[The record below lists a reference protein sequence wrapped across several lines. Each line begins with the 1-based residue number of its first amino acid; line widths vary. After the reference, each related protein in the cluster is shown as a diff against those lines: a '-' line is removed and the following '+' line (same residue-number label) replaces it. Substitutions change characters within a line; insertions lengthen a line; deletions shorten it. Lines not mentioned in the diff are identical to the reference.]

1 MKTFNELVGE
11 NIRHARKQANIGQE
25 AFGFMLNLTRSSI
38 INIEAGRCGF
48 SCEYLIRVSQICK
61 CSISD
66 IVPIDFKF
74 TYPAIAD
81 FKARKLTEKKDHL
94 KARLAEIERQQRD
107 ILSLKNITGDLTEP
121 MTNFN

>member
-11 NIRHARKQANIGQE
+11 NIKCARKQANINQE
-25 AFGFMLNLTRSSI
+25 AFGFLLNLTRSSI

-66 IVPIDFKF
+66 ILPIDYKF
-74 TYPAIAD
+74 TYPAISD
-81 FKARKLTEKKDHL
+81 FKARKLTEKTDHL
-94 KARLAEIERQQRD
+94 RAKLAEVERQQTD
-107 ILSLKNITGDLTEP
+107 ILALKNINGDLTQSLTE
-121 MTNFN
+121 FN